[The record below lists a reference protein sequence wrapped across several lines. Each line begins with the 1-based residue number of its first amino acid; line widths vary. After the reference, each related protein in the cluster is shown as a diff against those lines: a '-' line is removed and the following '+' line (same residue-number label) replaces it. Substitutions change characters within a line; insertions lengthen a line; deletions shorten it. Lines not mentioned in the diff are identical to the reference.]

1 VQYPCLSNVAWQK
14 EQKLPMVGK
23 KWDFLKQ
30 KSIDIQYQS
39 GAFYF
44 FNQWDILHLGLLL
57 NSAIRPLDANYSL
70 PL

>member
-1 VQYPCLSNVAWQK
+1 MSAQRSQAERTK
-14 EQKLPMVGK
+14 KIPMVGN

-44 FNQWDILHLGLLL
+44 FNQWGILHLGVLL
-57 NSAIRPLDANYSL
+57 NSAIRPLDANYPL
-70 PL
+70 PQ